1 MAVPLLNERDLSFQ
15 LYEVL
20 DTEAL
25 LKRPRYQDHSREIF
39 DTTLATARGIAEK
52 YFANHYAKGDA
63 HEPWFKNGE
72 VHVIEETKLAWDAFA
87 DAGFMAAQPD
97 YADGG
102 LQFPEVIVRA
112 VVAYISAANIG
123 TAAYPFV
130 AIGVANLL
138 RAFASQAQKDLFLPL
153 IMGGKSNG
161 TMALTEP
168 DQGSAL
174 GDIKTSAIAHAD
186 GSYRLFGQ
194 KMFISCA
201 DHNITENV
209 IHMVLA
215 KIKGAPVGVKG
226 ISLFIVP
233 KYLVDER
240 GSPTTKNDVV
250 VAGLNHKM
258 GYRNATNTVLSF
270 GEKDGAVG
278 YLVGE
283 PHQGL
288 NYMFQ
293 MMNEARI
300 GIGLGAAAVAY
311 QGFNHSLAYARQR
324 PQGRLPSNKDP
335 ASKQIMLVE
344 HADVRRLLL
353 AQKAYAEGALG
364 LCLFASALFED
375 QNTAQ
380 DTVQRERAA
389 LLLDLLTPIV
399 KSWPSKYGCVAND
412 MAIQVLGGSGYIR
425 EYPVEQLYRDQ
436 RLNPIHEGAEA
447 IHGLDLLGRKVP
459 MKNRAGY
466 HVFLEELE
474 KDIVAAGA
482 YSVTQ
487 DFVAPLRRGKHL
499 LEETTQSLLS
509 QTAQDVD
516 RGMTNATL
524 YLDMFGRVVAAWM
537 WVKQAIKAERGL
549 LRADVEQDRD
559 FYRGKLQ
566 AARYYMEWEL
576 PAIDAQSELLKSGNP
591 VCFDMR
597 DEWF

>member
-1 MAVPLLNERDLSFQ
+1 MTVSLLNERDLTFQ

-20 DTEAL
+20 DTEGL

-39 DTTLATARGIAEK
+39 DTALATARGIAEK

-63 HEPWFKNGE
+63 LEPVFENGE
-72 VHVIEETKLAWDAFA
+72 VRVIEETKAAWDAFV

-97 YADGG
+97 YTEGG
-102 LQFPEVIVRA
+102 LQFPEVIVRT
-112 VVAYISAANIG
+112 VVAYISAANVG

-130 AIGVANLL
+130 AMGVANLL
-138 RAFASQAQKDLFLPL
+138 RAFASPEQKALYLPL
-153 IMGGKSNG
+153 IMSGKSNG

-174 GDIKTSAIAHAD
+174 GDIKTSAVAHAD
-186 GSYRLFGQ
+186 GTYRLVGQ

-201 DHNITENV
+201 DHNIAENV
-209 IHMVLA
+209 VHMVLA
-215 KIKGAPVGVKG
+215 KIRGAPVGVKG

-233 KYLVDER
+233 KYLVDEQ
-240 GSPTTKNDVV
+240 GNTTSRNDVV

-258 GYRNATNTVLSF
+258 GYRNATNAVLSF
-270 GEKDGAVG
+270 GEKGGAVG

-283 PHQGL
+283 PNQGL

-300 GIGLGAAAVAY
+300 GVGLGAAAVAY
-311 QGFNHSLAYARQR
+311 QGFNHALAYARQR

-344 HADVRRLLL
+344 HADVRRMLL
-353 AQKAYAEGALG
+353 AQKAYAEGALS

-375 QNTAQ
+375 QHTAP
-380 DTVQRERAA
+380 DVGQRERAA
-389 LLLDLLTPIV
+389 LLLDLLTPVV

-412 MAIQVLGGSGYIR
+412 LAIQVLGGSGYIR

-466 HVFLEELE
+466 QIFMQELDADIAAAETLELAREF
-474 KDIVAAGA
+474 A
-482 YSVTQ
+482 
-487 DFVAPLRRGKHL
+487 APLRRAKNL
-499 LEETTQSLLS
+499 LDDTTQSLLV
-509 QTAQDVD
+509 QITQDVD
-516 RGMTNATL
+516 LGMANATI
-524 YLDMFGRVVAAWM
+524 YLDMFGRVVAAWI
-537 WVKQAIKAERGL
+537 WVKQAIKAAQGL
-549 LRADVEQDRD
+549 LRTDIEKERY
-559 FYRGKLQ
+559 FYQGKLQ
-566 AARYYMEWEL
+566 TARYYLEWEL
-576 PAIDAQSELLKSGNP
+576 PAIDGQAELLRSGNQI
-591 VCFDMR
+591 CFDMR

>member
-1 MAVPLLNERDLSFQ
+1 MTVSLLNERDLTFQ

-20 DTEAL
+20 DTEGL

-39 DTTLATARGIAEK
+39 DTALATARGIAEK

-63 HEPWFKNGE
+63 LEPVFENGE
-72 VHVIEETKLAWDAFA
+72 VRVIEETKAAWDAFV

-97 YADGG
+97 YTEGG
-102 LQFPEVIVRA
+102 LQFPEVIVRT
-112 VVAYISAANIG
+112 VVAYISAANVG

-130 AIGVANLL
+130 AMGVANLL
-138 RAFASQAQKDLFLPL
+138 RAFASPEQKSLYLPL
-153 IMGGKSNG
+153 IMSGKSNG

-174 GDIKTSAIAHAD
+174 GDIKTSAVAHAD
-186 GSYRLFGQ
+186 GTYRLVGQ

-201 DHNITENV
+201 DHNIAENV
-209 IHMVLA
+209 VHMVLA
-215 KIKGAPVGVKG
+215 KIRGAPVGVKG

-233 KYLVDER
+233 KYLVDEQ
-240 GSPTTKNDVV
+240 GNTTSRNDVV

-258 GYRNATNTVLSF
+258 GYRNATNAVLSF
-270 GEKDGAVG
+270 GEKGGAVG

-283 PHQGL
+283 PNQGL

-300 GIGLGAAAVAY
+300 GVGLGAAAVAY
-311 QGFNHSLAYARQR
+311 QGFNHALAYARQR

-344 HADVRRLLL
+344 HADVRRMLL
-353 AQKAYAEGALG
+353 AQKAYAEGALS

-375 QNTAQ
+375 QHTAP
-380 DTVQRERAA
+380 DVGQRERAA
-389 LLLDLLTPIV
+389 LLLDLLTPVV

-412 MAIQVLGGSGYIR
+412 LAIQVLGGSGYIR

-466 HVFLEELE
+466 QIFMQELDADIAAAETLELAREF
-474 KDIVAAGA
+474 A
-482 YSVTQ
+482 
-487 DFVAPLRRGKHL
+487 APLRRAKNL
-499 LEETTQSLLS
+499 LDDTTQSLLV
-509 QTAQDVD
+509 QITQDVD
-516 RGMTNATL
+516 LGMANATI
-524 YLDMFGRVVAAWM
+524 YLDMFGRVVAAWI
-537 WVKQAIKAERGL
+537 WVKQAIKAAQGL
-549 LRADVEQDRD
+549 LRTDIEKERY
-559 FYRGKLQ
+559 FYQGKLQ
-566 AARYYMEWEL
+566 TAGYYLEWEL
-576 PAIDAQSELLKSGNP
+576 PAIDGQAELLRSGNQ

>member
-1 MAVPLLNERDLSFQ
+1 MTVSLLNERDLTFQ

-20 DTEAL
+20 DTEGL

-39 DTTLATARGIAEK
+39 DTALATARGIAEK

-63 HEPWFKNGE
+63 LEPVFENGE
-72 VHVIEETKLAWDAFA
+72 VRVIEETKAAWDAFV

-97 YADGG
+97 YTEGG
-102 LQFPEVIVRA
+102 LQFPEVIVRT
-112 VVAYISAANIG
+112 VVAYISAANVG

-130 AIGVANLL
+130 AMGVANLL
-138 RAFASQAQKDLFLPL
+138 RAFASPEQKALYLPL
-153 IMGGKSNG
+153 IMSGKSNG

-174 GDIKTSAIAHAD
+174 GDIKTSAVAHAD
-186 GSYRLFGQ
+186 GTYRLVGQ

-201 DHNITENV
+201 DHNIAENV
-209 IHMVLA
+209 VHMVLA
-215 KIKGAPVGVKG
+215 KIRGAPVGVKG

-233 KYLVDER
+233 KYLVDEQ
-240 GSPTTKNDVV
+240 GNTTSRNDVV

-258 GYRNATNTVLSF
+258 GYRNATNAVLSF
-270 GEKDGAVG
+270 GEKGGAVG

-283 PHQGL
+283 PNQGL

-300 GIGLGAAAVAY
+300 GVGLGAAAVAY
-311 QGFNHSLAYARQR
+311 QGFNHALAYARQR

-344 HADVRRLLL
+344 HADVRRMLL
-353 AQKAYAEGALG
+353 AQKAYAEGALS

-375 QNTAQ
+375 QHTAP
-380 DTVQRERAA
+380 DVGQRERAA
-389 LLLDLLTPIV
+389 LLLDLLTPVV

-412 MAIQVLGGSGYIR
+412 LAIQVLGGSGYIR

-466 HVFLEELE
+466 QIFMQELDADIAAAETLELAREF
-474 KDIVAAGA
+474 A
-482 YSVTQ
+482 
-487 DFVAPLRRGKHL
+487 APLRSAKNL
-499 LEETTQSLLS
+499 LDDTTQSLLV
-509 QTAQDVD
+509 QITQDVD
-516 RGMTNATL
+516 LGMANATI
-524 YLDMFGRVVAAWM
+524 YLDMFGRVVAAWI
-537 WVKQAIKAERGL
+537 WVKQAIKAAQGL
-549 LRADVEQDRD
+549 LRTDIEKERY
-559 FYRGKLQ
+559 FYQGKLQ
-566 AARYYMEWEL
+566 TARYYLEWEL
-576 PAIDAQSELLKSGNP
+576 PAIDGQSELLRSGNQI
-591 VCFDMR
+591 CFDMR

>member
-1 MAVPLLNERDLSFQ
+1 MAVPLLNERDLIFQ

-39 DTTLATARGIAEK
+39 DTTLATARGIAER

-63 HEPWFKNGE
+63 HEPRFENGE
-72 VHVIEETKLAWDAFA
+72 VHVIEETKMAWDAFV

-97 YADGG
+97 YDEGG
-102 LQFPEVIVRA
+102 LQFPEVVVRA

-123 TAAYPFV
+123 TAAYLFV

-138 RAFASQAQKDLFLPL
+138 RAFASQQQKDLFLPL

-174 GDIKTSAIAHAD
+174 GDIKTSAVAHAD
-186 GSYRLFGQ
+186 GTYRLVGQ

-233 KYLVDER
+233 KYLVDEL
-240 GSPTTKNDVV
+240 GNPTIRNDVT

-300 GIGLGAAAVAY
+300 GIGLGAAALAY

-335 ASKQIMLVE
+335 TSKQIMLVE

-353 AQKAYAEGALG
+353 AQKVYAEGALS

-375 QNTAQ
+375 QNTAP
-380 DTVQRERAA
+380 DASQRERAA

-466 HVFLEELE
+466 QVFLAALE
-474 KDIVAAGA
+474 ADIDMANGRATTREFA
-482 YSVTQ
+482 T
-487 DFVAPLRRGKHL
+487 PLRRAKNVL
-499 LEETTQSLLS
+499 DETTESLLI

-516 RGMTNATL
+516 LGMANATI

-537 WVKQAIKAERGL
+537 WVKQAIKAEQGL
-549 LRADVEQDRD
+549 LLADADEDKY
-559 FYRGKLQ
+559 FYQGKLQ

-576 PAIDAQSELLKSGNP
+576 PAIDAQCELLRSGNT

-597 DEWF
+597 NEWF